1 MSATKNRQLYLGLIL
16 ALIFLGFALDR
27 LGYMAAVRTFV
38 QTALAPLA
46 SSITQVAQSVVS
58 QTEQSQSVQAL
69 QARTAE
75 LESLNNKLMV
85 ENVRLREFE
94 RENEL
99 LRQLLNYT
107 RSNPQFNYQTT
118 TVMGRSIGA
127 DPTNLLY
134 FVYVD
139 VGTRDGIAENMP
151 VITDRG
157 LVGRVTAVG
166 PNLAQVL
173 MLIDPASA
181 VNALI
186 QNSRVTGLVRGNI
199 EGTLTMERIPQDEKV
214 NPGDIVLTSGLGGNF
229 PDKLVIGQVTEVLKR
244 DQDMFQTARIRPTV
258 DFGKLET
265 MLIVTSFAPVDF
277 ESEILKAQEP
287 EN

>member
-1 MSATKNRQLYLGLIL
+1 MTAARNRPLFIGLIL
-16 ALIFLGFALDR
+16 ALLFLGFALDR
-27 LGYMAAVRTFV
+27 LGYMSGVRTFV
-38 QTALAPLA
+38 QTALVPLQEA
-46 SSITQVAQSVVS
+46 TTGVAQNVS
-58 QTEQSQSVQAL
+58 AQLEQSQSVQLL
-69 QARTAE
+69 QARNAE
-75 LESLNNKLMV
+75 LEALNNKLMV
-85 ENVRLREFE
+85 DNVRLRELE

-107 RSNPQFNYQTT
+107 RSNLQFSYQTT
-118 TVMGRSIGA
+118 TVIGRSIGV

-134 FVYVD
+134 FVYVN
-139 VGTRDGIAENMP
+139 VGARDGIAENMP

-199 EGTLTMERIPQDEKV
+199 DGTLIMERIPQDAKV

-229 PDKLVIGQVTEVLKR
+229 PDKLVIGQVTEVVKR

-265 MLIVTSFAPVDF
+265 MLIITSFQPVDF
-277 ESEILKAQEP
+277 EAEILRAQES